1 MTETPERHEPGD
13 RFAAGRSF
21 PTTLPAPGTGGGT
34 ELGAPVQLYGPP
46 AGSWPRP
53 AAAPA
58 VAPPVVASGP
68 GDRVGWLLC
77 GRRGG
82 HTG

>member
-1 MTETPERHEPGD
+1 MTTSEQHEPGD
-13 RFAAGRSF
+13 RFATGRRF
-21 PTTLPAPGTGGGT
+21 QTQLDPPATGA
-34 ELGAPVQLYGPP
+34 ELGGPVKLYSTETRPWPVP
-46 AGSWPRP
+46 AD
-53 AAAPA
+53 APA